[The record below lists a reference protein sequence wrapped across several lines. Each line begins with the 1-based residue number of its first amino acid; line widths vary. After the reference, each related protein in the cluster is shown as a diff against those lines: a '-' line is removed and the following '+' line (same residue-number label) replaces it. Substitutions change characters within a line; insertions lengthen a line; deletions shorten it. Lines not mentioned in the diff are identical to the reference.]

1 MSDKNTMPSYL
12 CKLEQEVQQLKVLNE
27 HLRNRTGELND
38 RIKHLIRLGLETSQY
53 GATKYREM
61 WEEEEEL

>member
-1 MSDKNTMPSYL
+1 MSDKHPMPSHL
-12 CKLEQEVQQLKVLNE
+12 AKLEQEVRELRVLNQ

-38 RIKHLIRLGLETSQY
+38 RIQHLIKLGLETSQL
-53 GATKYREM
+53 KHREM

>member
-1 MSDKNTMPSYL
+1 VREL
-12 CKLEQEVQQLKVLNE
+12 RVLNQ

-38 RIKHLIRLGLETSQY
+38 RIQHLIKLGLETSQL
-53 GATKYREM
+53 KHREM